1 MGKKLE
7 QQSMP
12 AKAMNNQN
20 ELKPDSRHHM
30 NSMLM
35 RESLVDKYLL
45 EKTEKQTPIVRMLPN
60 VHVVKIGSRSILEAG
75 HEIVQPVVDV
85 LGNLLESEKL
95 ILGVGGGSRSRH
107 VFSIGLDLGLPTGV
121 LAQLSVADALGNAHI
136 LGTLLAPHGVVAIP
150 PEIFGHLLPLFIH
163 SAPGVIFNGVPPY
176 SLWEHPP
183 EIGRIP
189 KHRTDAGCFIL
200 AECFGC
206 KSVTLVKDVDGLF
219 TKDPKHHSGAE
230 FINEISVKDLEAE
243 NLETLPFDPVL
254 LDILKTSRLVS
265 QFQIVNGKNPE
276 TIKKA
281 IEGKHVGSI
290 IHAN

>member
-1 MGKKLE
+1 MIATPNK
-7 QQSMP
+7 Q
-12 AKAMNNQN
+12 NNSLQD
-20 ELKPDSRHHM
+20 DSRHHM

-35 RESLVDKYLL
+35 RESLVDKHLL
-45 EKTEKQTPIVRMLPN
+45 ESTDRQTPIVRMLPD

-75 HEIVQPVVDV
+75 HQIVQPVVDV
-85 LGNLLESEKL
+85 LGTLLQSEKL

-206 KSVTLVKDVDGLF
+206 KSVTLVKDVKGLY
-219 TKDPKHHSGAE
+219 TEDPKLNSSAQ
-230 FINEISVKDLEAE
+230 FIDEIGVKELENK
-243 NLETLPFDPVL
+243 NLSTLPFDPVL

-265 QFQIVNGKNPE
+265 QFQVVDGKNPE
-276 TIKKA
+276 TVQRA
-281 IEGKHVGSI
+281 VEGQHVGTI
-290 IHAN
+290 IHAD

>member
-1 MGKKLE
+1 MIATPNT
-7 QQSMP
+7 Q
-12 AKAMNNQN
+12 NNSLQD
-20 ELKPDSRHHM
+20 DSRHHM

-35 RESLVDKYLL
+35 RESLVDKHLL
-45 EKTEKQTPIVRMLPN
+45 ESTDRQTPIVRMLPD

-75 HEIVQPVVDV
+75 HQIVQPVVDV
-85 LGNLLESEKL
+85 LGTLLQSEKL

-206 KSVTLVKDVDGLF
+206 KSVTLVKDVKGLY
-219 TKDPKHHSGAE
+219 TEDPKLNSSAQ
-230 FINEISVKDLEAE
+230 FIDEIGVKELENK
-243 NLETLPFDPVL
+243 NLSTLPFDPVL

-265 QFQIVNGKNPE
+265 QFQVVDGKNPE
-276 TIKKA
+276 TVQRA
-281 IEGKHVGSI
+281 VEGQHVGTI
-290 IHAN
+290 IHAD